1 MGESINRNSVRAV
14 LSAGANFRNVALAG
28 WPALFDSMASGWR
41 PVPVE
46 SHLRFSDKKADLPH
60 A

>member
-1 MGESINRNSVRAV
+1 MRAV